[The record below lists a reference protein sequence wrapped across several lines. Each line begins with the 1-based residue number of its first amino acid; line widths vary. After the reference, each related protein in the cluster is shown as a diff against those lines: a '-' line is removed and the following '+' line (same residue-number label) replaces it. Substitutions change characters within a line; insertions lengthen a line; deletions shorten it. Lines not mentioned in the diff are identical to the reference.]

1 MTSNRSAVPCS
12 IAWCLHRC
20 RRDIRC
26 RERLFYELEQED
38 TTLRRGILVVTDN
51 LHLTDV
57 DVEAMLKMA
66 GRGDRN
72 YAGGELFQ
80 PYFERYAGI

>member
-1 MTSNRSAVPCS
+1 MNWSRKIRRSA
-12 IAWCLHRC
+12 
-20 RRDIRC
+20 
-26 RERLFYELEQED
+26 
-38 TTLRRGILVVTDN
+38 RGILVVTDN

-57 DVEAMLKMA
+57 DVEAMLKTGGT
-66 GRGDRN
+66 GRPD

>member
-1 MTSNRSAVPCS
+1 MTSNLSDVQCS
-12 IAWCLHRC
+12 IVCCLLLCHRGYTFS
-20 RRDIRC
+20 RKS
-26 RERLFYELEQED
+26 LYQLEQED

-66 GRGDRN
+66 GRGRPD
-72 YAGGELFQ
+72 YAGGGALSAVF
-80 PYFERYAGI
+80 